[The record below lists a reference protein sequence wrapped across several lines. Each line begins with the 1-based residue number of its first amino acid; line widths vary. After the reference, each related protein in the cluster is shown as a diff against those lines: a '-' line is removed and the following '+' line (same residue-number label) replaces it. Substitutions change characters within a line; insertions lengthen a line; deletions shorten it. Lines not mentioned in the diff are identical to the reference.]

1 MNTYGPSEFIQ
12 KLSANDLPDSDELK
26 IAGLVKHD
34 AETYEVIQFSTSM
47 SCENWL
53 SIATTMTAD
62 ITHLRNV
69 KCNDH
74 RHPLVTIRLKQPL
87 EQPDAAQTELA
98 FLFGLVSE
106 LQRTVA
112 RLTRSKTTRGQV
124 TPLHFDDCYTVIDD
138 GKVKVCCGN
147 PPECTGVADLP
158 Q

>member
-12 KLSANDLPDSDELK
+12 KLSANELPDNDDVT

-34 AETYEVIQFSTSM
+34 AEAGDVIGFSTSM

-53 SIATTMTAD
+53 AIPTSMIAD

-69 KCNDH
+69 KCRDH
-74 RHPLVTIRLKQPL
+74 RHPLVKIRLKQP
-87 EQPDAAQTELA
+87 DAAQSELT

-112 RLTRSKTTRGQV
+112 RLSRATTTGGRV
-124 TPLHFDDCYTVIDD
+124 IPFDFDDCYTVIVD
-138 GKVKVCCGN
+138 GKVQVCCGN
-147 PPECTGVADLP
+147 PPECTGVADVA